1 MKKRSVAK
9 IIFTYFFKT
18 LGIIALLAAAGVLG
32 YYLTMLYYRQTAR
45 TERSTTYK
53 HVIDVNAGN
62 ESANLIYCYDAKS
75 KKIKTMVLELLD
87 KSSSNLAYITVPAD
101 TKITMSASTYEE
113 LLQVSQK
120 VPQVAVMSEI
130 NEYFS
135 GDVAYEYGIKILQ
148 EEWNVDIGYFTAI
161 SSDKFDQY
169 FENAGT
175 KKKPKY
181 TLSQTLIGKMKAC
194 KDAKAMSKLMKN
206 SWDDMISDL
215 TLSQKQGYAE
225 AFQKVN
231 ADYIRTY
238 RVKGTQST
246 DGFLLDNKKNTSL
259 VNKIWESE
267 PFSGKQGETSL
278 TTDITKY
285 KVQVTNGTGIDGLAS
300 AYQEKL
306 KAQGWNVIGV
316 GNYQGIKQTS
326 TTIYTK
332 NKAAAKELKSF
343 FKNASIVK
351 QEEMTNGADIE
362 ILLGTEDALN

>member
-1 MKKRSVAK
+1 
-9 IIFTYFFKT
+9 
-18 LGIIALLAAAGVLG
+18 
-32 YYLTMLYYRQTAR
+32 
-45 TERSTTYK
+45 
-53 HVIDVNAGN
+53 
-62 ESANLIYCYDAKS
+62 
-75 KKIKTMVLELLD
+75 
-87 KSSSNLAYITVPAD
+87 
-101 TKITMSASTYEE
+101 
-113 LLQVSQK
+113 
-120 VPQVAVMSEI
+120 
-130 NEYFS
+130 
-135 GDVAYEYGIKILQ
+135 
-148 EEWNVDIGYFTAI
+148 
-161 SSDKFDQY
+161 
-169 FENAGT
+169 
-175 KKKPKY
+175 
-181 TLSQTLIGKMKAC
+181 
-194 KDAKAMSKLMKN
+194 MSKLMKN

-231 ADYIRTY
+231 TDYIRTY
-238 RVKGTQST
+238 RAKGTQST

-267 PFSGKQGETSL
+267 PFSSKQGETSL